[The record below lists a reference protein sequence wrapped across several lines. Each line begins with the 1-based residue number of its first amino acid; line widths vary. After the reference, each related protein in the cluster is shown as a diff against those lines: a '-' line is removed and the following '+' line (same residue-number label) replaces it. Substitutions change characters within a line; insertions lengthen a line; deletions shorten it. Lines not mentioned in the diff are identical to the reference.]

1 VTAAAMPVPRARAFS
16 LERVTSALFFTTLF
30 VSTFEK
36 VHWNFGGQLGVNDFS
51 TILFLLAFLASEQQ
65 REEKF
70 PRTSAIVLG
79 FTAVFALVYLAGFW
93 DITTQQG
100 LTQFWK
106 GMVKFVIHWS
116 FMVAAIA
123 YLVRRGE
130 AFYWRAL
137 AWFAIGFVANS
148 IYGILQLGAA
158 IAGHNLDNL
167 VLSPLTGGAS
177 NIDIFGHINGTSIFR
192 VNALTLD
199 PNHLGVMLCI
209 PLLALTPVYL
219 RMPRAHRLKWWLA
232 GTLAFLLLVEIATL
246 SRSGW
251 LGLGVGGLILA
262 IPYRRFVFSKQLLY
276 PVGALLV
283 VLLGV
288 VVVKHHFISTLL
300 GQRFSTSGSSTQS
313 HLAIYSYIGPVLHMH
328 PLLGLGENNFAVY
341 YQFLTGQTNF
351 GAHSYWVS
359 VIVESG
365 LIGFLVWIAFL
376 RYVFVRLV
384 AARRL
389 GRMLDRMGDAEGA
402 RVRPLAW
409 GLTAALVGT
418 MASNFFYLTM
428 QFYYFYVFL
437 ALVLALPIVFGGR
450 AAGDARVPTTIG
462 SR

>member
-1 VTAAAMPVPRARAFS
+1 MTAAALPLTRARDWS
-16 LERVTSALFFTTLF
+16 LERVTSTLFFTSIF

-36 VHWNFGGQLGVNDFS
+36 VHWNVAGQIGVNDIS

-65 REEKF
+65 REERF
-70 PRTSAIVLG
+70 PLTSAVVLA
-79 FTAVFALVYLAGFW
+79 FFAVFALVYLAGFW
-93 DITTQQG
+93 DIQTQQG

-106 GMVKFVIHWS
+106 GMAKFVIHWA
-116 FMVAAIA
+116 FMVAAVA

-130 AFYWRAL
+130 AFFWRAL
-137 AWFAIGFVANS
+137 AWFTLGFVANS
-148 IYGILQLGAA
+148 VYGILQLGAA
-158 IAGHNLDNL
+158 VAGHNLDSL

-177 NIDIFGHINGTSIFR
+177 NIDIFGHIAGSSIFR
-192 VNALTLD
+192 VNALTVD
-199 PNHLGVMLCI
+199 PNHLGVMLVI

-219 RMPRAHRLKWWLA
+219 RMPRAHRLKWRLA
-232 GTLAFLLLVEIATL
+232 GTLAFLLLIEIATL

-262 IPYRRFVFSKQLLY
+262 IPYRRFVFTKQLLY
-276 PVGALLV
+276 PVGALCV
-283 VLLGV
+283 ILLGV
-288 VVVKHHFISTLL
+288 VVVRQHFISTLL
-300 GQRFSTSGSSTQS
+300 SQRFSTSGSSTQS

-341 YQFLTGQTNF
+341 YQFVTGQSNF

-365 LIGFLVWIAFL
+365 LIGLLVWIAFL
-376 RYVFVRLV
+376 RYVFLRLR

-389 GRMLDRMGDAEGA
+389 GRILDQRGDEEGS

-418 MASNFFYLTM
+418 MASNFFDLTM

-437 ALVLALPIVFGGR
+437 AFALALPVVFGYR
-450 AAGDARVPTTIG
+450 ARTT
-462 SR
+462 

>member
-1 VTAAAMPVPRARAFS
+1 VTAAALPVTRPRAWS
-16 LERVTSALFFTTLF
+16 LERVTATLFFTSLF

-36 VHWNFGGQLGVNDFS
+36 VHWSVAGQIGVNDMS
-51 TILFLLAFLASEQQ
+51 TILFLLAFVASEQH
-65 REEKF
+65 REERF

-79 FTAVFALVYLAGFW
+79 FAAVFALVYLGGFW
-93 DITTQQG
+93 DIHTQQG

-106 GMVKFVIHWS
+106 GMVKFVIHWT
-116 FMVAAIA
+116 FMVGAIA

-137 AWFAIGFVANS
+137 AWFTLGFVANS
-148 IYGILQLGAA
+148 VYGILQLGAA
-158 IAGHNLDNL
+158 VAGHNLDAL

-177 NIDIFGHINGTSIFR
+177 NIDIFGHIAGSSIFR
-192 VNALTLD
+192 VNALTVD
-199 PNHLGVMLCI
+199 PNHLGVMLDI

-219 RMPRAHRLKWWLA
+219 RTTKVHRLKWWLA

-251 LGLGVGGLILA
+251 LGLGVGALILA
-262 IPYRRFVFSKQLLY
+262 IPYRRFVFTKQLLY
-276 PVGALLV
+276 PAAALGV
-283 VLLGV
+283 ILLGV
-288 VVVKHHFISTLL
+288 LVVRQHFITTLL
-300 GQRFSTSGSSTQS
+300 SQRFSTNGSSTQS
-313 HLAIYSYIGPVLHMH
+313 HLAIYSYIGPVLHQY
-328 PLLGLGENNFAVY
+328 PLLGLGENNFSVY

-365 LIGFLVWIAFL
+365 LAGFLVWVVFL
-376 RYVFVRLV
+376 RYVFVRLC

-389 GRMLDRMGDAEGA
+389 GRLLDRAGDEEAA

-409 GLTAALVGT
+409 GLTAALAGT
-418 MASNFFYLTM
+418 MAANFFYLTM

-437 ALVLALPIVFGGR
+437 ALALALPLVFGHR
-450 AAGDARVPTTIG
+450 IR
-462 SR
+462 R

>member
-1 VTAAAMPVPRARAFS
+1 VTAAAMPLSRSRPLS
-16 LERVTSALFFTTLF
+16 LERVTSVLFFTTLF

-36 VHWNFGGQLGVNDFS
+36 VHWNFGGQLGVNDFT
-51 TILFLLAFLASEQQ
+51 TIAFLVAFLASERE

-70 PRTSAIVLG
+70 PRTSAIVLA
-79 FTAVFALVYLAGFW
+79 FFAAFALVYLAGYW
-93 DITTQQG
+93 DVQTKQG

-106 GMVKFVIHWS
+106 GMAKFAIHWS

-123 YLVRRGE
+123 YLVRRGK

-137 AWFAIGFVANS
+137 AWFTLGFVANS
-148 IYGILQLGAA
+148 VYGILQLGAA
-158 IAGHNLDNL
+158 VGAGKNLDNL

-177 NIDIFGHINGTSIFR
+177 SIDIFGHIQGSSIYR
-192 VNALTLD
+192 VNALTVD
-199 PNHLGVMLCI
+199 PNHLGVMLVV

-219 RMPRAHRLKWWLA
+219 RMARTHRLKWWLA
-232 GTLAFLLLVEIATL
+232 GTLAFLLLIEIATL

-251 LGLGVGGLILA
+251 LGLGVGGLVLV
-262 IPYRRFVFSKQLLY
+262 IPYRRFVLRKELLY
-276 PVGALLV
+276 PLGALAL

-288 VVVKHHFISTLL
+288 VAMRQHFVSTLL
-300 GQRFSTSGSSTQS
+300 GQRLSTSGSSTQQ
-313 HLAIYSYIGPVLHMH
+313 HFAIYSYIGPVLHMH

-341 YQFLTGQTNF
+341 YQFLTGKANF
-351 GAHSYWVS
+351 GAHSYWVAI
-359 VIVESG
+359 IVESG
-365 LIGFLVWIAFL
+365 VLGFLLWIAFL

-389 GRMLDRMGDAEGA
+389 GRLLDRAGDEAGA

-418 MASNFFYLTM
+418 MAANFFYLTM
-428 QFYYFYVFL
+428 QFYYFYAFL
-437 ALVLALPIVFGGR
+437 ALALALPLVFGR
-450 AAGDARVPTTIG
+450 RPTTIG